1 MIISL
6 KKLLLGGFKKASNV
20 NDTAVTAP
28 IENSI
33 TTVKTASD
41 TSLLLVSQPTFFES
55 FFGKLQI
62 NSCSLF
68 KLFELSHHQR
78 FKVNTFDVLV
88 LKLFFV
94 VVKIRDRGGHGS
106 SIIRKNGDYDS
117 FQALRLLYTN
127 NND

>member
-33 TTVKTASD
+33 TTVKTASE
-41 TSLLLVSQPTFFES
+41 TSLLLVSKPTFFES
-55 FFGKLQI
+55 FFGIFQKK
-62 NSCSLF
+62 SFSLF
-68 KLFELSHHQR
+68 KLIELSHYQR
-78 FKVNTFDVLV
+78 FKVNTLDVLV
-88 LKLFFV
+88 LRLFFV
-94 VVKIRDRGGHGS
+94 VVQIRDRGGHGS